1 MKNTWKI
8 WGGVVRGRGI
18 EAVCGLDEC
27 KGKWVEEGL
36 ILLVV
41 IAHLRGWKWDAGFGD
56 KWVESV
62 VEQERKK
69 IEDAKGNDEV
79 QVMEKG
85 EVFVDEEDGVDEEKR
100 ELMVRDGIMSG
111 SEEQEELL
119 METEDEVV
127 VEEAKA

>member
-8 WGGVVRGRGI
+8 WGGVIRGQGMG
-18 EAVCGLDEC
+18 AVCGLDEC

-69 IEDAKGNDEV
+69 MEEAKGNDEV

-100 ELMVRDGIMSG
+100 ELMVRDGVMSDT
-111 SEEQEELL
+111 EEKEELL
-119 METEDEVV
+119 METEDEGL